1 MQTLGL
7 GFTWEQLS
15 AGQRFRTLNR
25 TVTETDL
32 VLFTGVTGM
41 LETIFTDRTFGAE
54 KGGAIQGQ
62 FVPAAL
68 TYSLIE
74 GLLCQSMIQGTG
86 LAMLELNKQVLAPV
100 RVGDTVHGEIE
111 ITSVRPTSKGNRGI
125 VVSRIDVKNQQD
137 EVVMTYEATRMLS
150 GRSADKARRKR
161 DKRGAQ
167 MRGLKDRTVLV
178 TGGANG
184 IGAATA
190 RRLAEEGCAVG
201 ILDMDV
207 AAGANVA
214 GGIEVRGR
222 RAKLYDVD
230 ITDYAAVARAV
241 ASFEASFGP
250 GSFLVNNAGWDRAV
264 NFLDTAPDFWRKVVA
279 INLFGPLNVSHVVL
293 RGMAARGFGR
303 VVNVASDAG
312 RVGSS
317 GEAVYSACKG
327 GIIALT
333 KTLARELVGKGVI
346 LNTICPGPT
355 DTAILRS
362 FLEGPDGARIA
373 EGLKRAIP
381 MRRLG
386 VPEDYPGLIAF
397 LLSDDAAY
405 ITGQTISVSGG
416 LTMHG

>member
-1 MQTLGL
+1 MK
-7 GFTWEQLS
+7 
-15 AGQRFRTLNR
+15 R
-25 TVTETDL
+25 
-32 VLFTGVTGM
+32 
-41 LETIFTDRTFGAE
+41 
-54 KGGAIQGQ
+54 
-62 FVPAAL
+62 
-68 TYSLIE
+68 
-74 GLLCQSMIQGTG
+74 
-86 LAMLELNKQVLAPV
+86 
-100 RVGDTVHGEIE
+100 
-111 ITSVRPTSKGNRGI
+111 
-125 VVSRIDVKNQQD
+125 
-137 EVVMTYEATRMLS
+137 
-150 GRSADKARRKR
+150 ARRE
-161 DKRGAQ
+161 RGVD
-167 MRGLKDRTVLV
+167 MRGLKGRSVLV

-184 IGAATA
+184 IGAAIA

-201 ILDMDV
+201 ILDLDGV
-207 AAGANVA
+207 AGETLAREITAAGGKAHLHVLDIA
-214 GGIEVRGR
+214 D
-222 RAKLYDVD
+222 YD
-230 ITDYAAVARAV
+230 AVARAV
-241 ASFEASFGP
+241 ESCETQFGP
-250 GSFLVNNAGWDRAV
+250 LAFLVNNAGWDRAA
-264 NFLDTAPDFWRKVVA
+264 NFLDTNPEFWRKIVA

-293 RGMAARGFGR
+293 RGMAGRGFGR

-327 GIIALT
+327 GMIAFT

-346 LNTICPGPT
+346 LNTLCPGPT

-386 VPEDYPGLIAF
+386 VPEDYPGLVAF